1 MQVCDHYNNF
11 SACEEKQK
19 DFTTG
24 NADLMKVKYGT
35 WRRERKRPRKQG
47 SVLCSK
53 KYNNYHKTL
62 WLGLGQAFSGLGF
75 GEGLRMC
82 GLGLILIF
90 CCLLVVV
97 FYNIAI
103 SYELHTKYEL
113 LGCA

>member
-1 MQVCDHYNNF
+1 MLYFPLCDLSRQININRAGVQVCDHYNNF

-53 KYNNYHKTL
+53 K
-62 WLGLGQAFSGLGF
+62 
-75 GEGLRMC
+75 
-82 GLGLILIF
+82 
-90 CCLLVVV
+90 
-97 FYNIAI
+97 
-103 SYELHTKYEL
+103 
-113 LGCA
+113 